1 LQRQLARRQRPPP
14 SAGHRPSVR
23 EPASQLGRSEPAGR
37 ERLAQ
42 IELARSQELIND
54 VPNFTN
60 GQPVIQIGDVV
71 ASSP

>member
-1 LQRQLARRQRPPP
+1 MLT
-14 SAGHRPSVR
+14 
-23 EPASQLGRSEPAGR
+23 PAPCNVNWRGASGPGRVPAGR